1 MPPTFQMEERDEE
14 EGHRE
19 DGEEDAY
26 DAALEITS
34 GRIFICEDEV
44 PVQRGRHEAQ
54 GSGKAEEQ
62 VRG

>member
-14 EGHRE
+14 EGHRK

-26 DAALEITS
+26 DAALEVTS

-44 PVQRGRHEAQ
+44 PVQRGRHE
-54 GSGKAEEQ
+54 GI
-62 VRG
+62 